1 MKTVWTNLILLIGF
15 ATPFAHA
22 ADVTFNIN
30 GKIKITPCEVTL
42 GNRQT
47 VSLGTYSTDSLDFVG
62 KNTDLQ
68 PFDITLDNCRLNYN
82 NVQIKFEGNVATPNT
97 QLLALQP
104 GGAENVGIAIYD
116 NDKTTLIPLN
126 TLSTG
131 AGKSVSTGQSTTLT
145 FYAAYM
151 SMGKVTEG
159 NANSDATFT
168 LSYN

>member
-1 MKTVWTNLILLIGF
+1 MKNFWTNLILLIGF
-15 ATPFAHA
+15 VVPFAHA
-22 ADVTFNIN
+22 GDVTFNIT
-30 GKIKITPCEVTL
+30 GKIKYSPCEVTL
-42 GNRQT
+42 GKEQT
-47 VSLGTYSTDSLDFVG
+47 VSLGTYSTDFLNRVG
-62 KNTDLQ
+62 QVTDLQ
-68 PFDITLDNCRLNYN
+68 PFEITLDNCPLNYN
-82 NVQIKFEGNVATPNT
+82 DVQIKFEGNAATPNA

-104 GGAENVGIAIYD
+104 GGAENVGIALYD

-126 TLSTG
+126 TWS

>member
-1 MKTVWTNLILLIGF
+1 MKTFWTNLILLIGF
-15 ATPFAHA
+15 VVPFVHA

-30 GKIKITPCEVTL
+30 GKIKLSPCEVTL
-42 GNRQT
+42 GNGQT
-47 VSLGTYSTDSLDFVG
+47 VPLGTYSTDFLDSVG
-62 KNTDLQ
+62 KVTDLK
-68 PFDITLDNCRLNYN
+68 PFEITLDNCPMNYKD
-82 NVQIKFEGNVATPNT
+82 VQIKFEGTAATPNA

-126 TLSTG
+126 TWS
-131 AGKSVSTGQSTTLT
+131 AGKSVSTAQSTTLT

-151 SMGKVTEG
+151 SMGKVAEG
-159 NANSDATFT
+159 HANSDATFT